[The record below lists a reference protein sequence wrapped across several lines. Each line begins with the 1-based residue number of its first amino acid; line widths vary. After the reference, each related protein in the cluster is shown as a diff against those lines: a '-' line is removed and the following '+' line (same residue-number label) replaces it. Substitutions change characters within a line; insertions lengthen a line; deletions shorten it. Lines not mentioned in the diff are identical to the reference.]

1 MPLTNDQHQGGS
13 PREVTVHVPDE
24 LALAPLARSLVAT
37 LPQPAFVALHGDLG
51 AGKTTFVKA
60 IASAAGIDPAAHADD
75 IARVIELLAAFVLS
89 LDVGDTFHQS
99 L

>member
-1 MPLTNDQHQGGS
+1 M
-13 PREVTVHVPDE
+13 HVPDE

-60 IASAAGIDPAAHADD
+60 IASAAGIDPATVVSPPPSPVPPTALS
-75 IARVIELLAAFVLS
+75 RTLLKLVDL
-89 LDVGDTFHQS
+89 L
-99 L
+99 